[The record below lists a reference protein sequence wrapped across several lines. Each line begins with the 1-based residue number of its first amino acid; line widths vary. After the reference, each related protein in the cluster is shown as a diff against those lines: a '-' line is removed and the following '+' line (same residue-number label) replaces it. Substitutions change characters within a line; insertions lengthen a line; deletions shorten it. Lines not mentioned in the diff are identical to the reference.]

1 MTIPDTGLTFDA
13 EVTRVID
20 GDTIEVETRIVHRVR
35 LLDCWCEET
44 RLGKHTTPAEKQDG
58 LDAKAFL
65 KNCLLEQSDNQ
76 VRVHIPGNGG
86 DLHKLATLGRVLG
99 RVWLRDR
106 EADTDISGLMVRAG
120 HAKASKD

>member
-44 RLGKHTTPAEKQDG
+44 RLGKNTTPEEKQEG

-65 KNCLLEQSDNQ
+65 EGCILSQSENK

-86 DLHKLATLGRVLG
+86 DLHRLATLGRVLG
-99 RVWLRDR
+99 RVWLRGR
-106 EADTDISGLMVRAG
+106 EADTDISGLMVRSG